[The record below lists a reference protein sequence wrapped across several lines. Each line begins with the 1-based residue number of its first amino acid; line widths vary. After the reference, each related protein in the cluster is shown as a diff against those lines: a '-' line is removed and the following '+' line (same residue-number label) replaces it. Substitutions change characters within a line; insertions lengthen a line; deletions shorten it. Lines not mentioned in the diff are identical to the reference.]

1 MSGGATEVEV
11 EGRTLTLTNLDKV
24 LYPEAGFTK
33 AHVIDYYRRVS
44 PVLLPHL
51 EGRALT
57 LKRYPDGVE
66 GPFFYEKSCPPHRP
80 DWLTTQGVWSEGRG
94 EDIDY
99 CVVDTLPALIW
110 AANIADLELHT
121 FLARAV
127 EDTQKPTTL
136 VYDLDPGEGTG
147 LLECCEVA
155 LGLRDVHRDL
165 GLESFVKTSGS
176 KGMQLYVPLNVDGV
190 TFEDTKPFARA
201 MGEVLERALP
211 DLVTT
216 NMKKT
221 ERRGKVFIDWSQ
233 NDDHKTTVC
242 VYSLR
247 AKKLP
252 TVSTPLRWKEV
263 EDALDASDADS
274 LRFLPEDVLARVAK
288 HGDLFAPVLEL
299 EQSLPVLG

>member
-24 LYPEAGFTK
+24 FYPEAGFTK

-51 EGRALT
+51 RGRALT

-80 DWLTTQGVWSEGRG
+80 EWLSTQGVWSDTRG

-99 CVVDTLPALIW
+99 CVVDSLPALVW
-110 AANIADLELHT
+110 AANIADLELHA

-127 EDTQKPTTL
+127 EDPQAPTAL

-147 LLECCEVA
+147 ILECCEVGLA
-155 LGLRDVHRDL
+155 LRDVHKEL
-165 GLESFVKTSGS
+165 GLECFPKVSGS
-176 KGMQLYVPLNVDGV
+176 KGLQVYVPLNVEGV
-190 TFEDTKPFARA
+190 TFEETKPFARA
-201 MGEVLERALP
+201 MGEVLERAMP

-221 ERRGKVFIDWSQ
+221 ERRGRVLVDWSQ

-247 AKKLP
+247 AKRLP
-252 TVSTPLRWKEV
+252 TVSTPLRWGEV
-263 EDALDASDADS
+263 TAALDASDADA
-274 LRFLPEDVLARVAK
+274 LRFLPEDVFARVEK
-288 HGDLFAPVLEL
+288 HGDLFRPVLEM